1 MIGIYKI
8 TSPNNRVYIGQSV
21 DIDKRFYRYSI
32 LSVNIKGQ
40 TKLYRSFLK
49 YGVLN
54 HKFEILK
61 ECNESELNGLER
73 YYQEHFN
80 SVDDGLNCVYTK
92 TSDKS
97 GRASK
102 ETLIKMSLAQ
112 KGNKNWLGKNHT
124 QKAKDKISNA
134 HKGRKHSAE
143 VNLSKG
149 RKGRESNR
157 KGFFSN
163 LNPRSKK
170 VIQLDKENNIVN
182 EWICIMDIV
191 RELNYSAGNISSCC
205 NGKMK
210 TYKNYLWK
218 FK

>member
-21 DIDKRFYRYSI
+21 NINKRFYRYSI
-32 LSVNIKGQ
+32 LSANVKGQ

-61 ECNESELNGLER
+61 ECSQSELNELER
-73 YYQEHFN
+73 YYQEYYN

-97 GRASK
+97 GSPSK
-102 ETLIKMSLAQ
+102 ETLHRMSIAQ
-112 KGNKNWLGKNHT
+112 KGNKHWLGKNHT
-124 QKAKDKISNA
+124 QEAKDKISNA

>member
-21 DIDKRFYRYSI
+21 NINKRFYRYSI
-32 LSVNIKGQ
+32 LSANVKGQ

-61 ECNESELNGLER
+61 ECSQSELNELER
-73 YYQEHFN
+73 YYQEYYN

-97 GRASK
+97 GSPSK
-102 ETLIKMSLAQ
+102 ETLHRMSIAQ
-112 KGNKNWLGKNHT
+112 KGNKHWLGKNHT
-124 QKAKDKISNA
+124 QESKDKISKA
-134 HKGRKHSAE
+134 HKGRKHSDE
-143 VNLSKG
+143 TNLLKG

-157 KGFFSN
+157 KGFFSD
-163 LNPRSKK
+163 LHPRSKK
-170 VIQLDKENNIVN
+170 VVQLDRENNIVK
-182 EWICIMDIV
+182 EWICIRDIV